1 MSISG
6 YWTSDGYVLSQE
18 DIPAP
23 RQGAGWIFA
32 TESGHILLVKCAHSG
47 KWGFCKGH
55 KEPSDSSLLDT
66 AKREAKEELGLSAR
80 KEDYVISSEPFM
92 MRAWSYHVEFRYAVL
107 KKPLEELVLQP
118 EEIAEVRLV
127 TLQEMRAAA
136 PDSLNRFAR
145 KWLTLV
151 KDM

>member
-1 MSISG
+1 MSHL
-6 YWTSDGYVLSQE
+6 TSDGSE
-18 DIPAP
+18 EESIPAP

-32 TESGHILLVKCAHSG
+32 TESGNILLVKCAHSG

-80 KEDYVISSEPFM
+80 GEDYEISSEPFM
-92 MRAWSYHVEFRYAVL
+92 IQAWSYHVEFRYALL
-107 KKPLEELVLQP
+107 KKSLEELVLQP

-127 TLQEMRAAA
+127 TLQEMRATS

-145 KWLTLV
+145 KWLALV
-151 KDM
+151 KDL